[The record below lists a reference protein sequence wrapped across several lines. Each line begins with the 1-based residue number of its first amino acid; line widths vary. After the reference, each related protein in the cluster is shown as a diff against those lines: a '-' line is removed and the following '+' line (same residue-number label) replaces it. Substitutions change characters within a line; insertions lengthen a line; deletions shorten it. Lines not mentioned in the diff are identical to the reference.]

1 MWRTVRRQHY
11 HLAANQQVRLGSQR
25 SFRERRPSAGS
36 VAPIDQRRGCRAR
49 HSDARGQLSLRWAGH
64 HRRARARE
72 RGRRAEVRH
81 TRREPRVSCHHS
93 DPIVA
98 GRAFEARDEQRG
110 AACSFLVSDSI
121 ARRSRKGRDPLGRR
135 MSFGEALGDWPM
147 VVVGV
152 VGEVRYSGLETCPTV
167 DVNLPQ
173 GLFPQSA
180 ITLIAR
186 RGAVSAGAHS
196 RRGPA
201 CFRDGHTLHGST
213 DRRVVSPAP
222 CEHALCFGVRLDSPS
237 LGRGRRL

>member
-1 MWRTVRRQHY
+1 MTISLPTNKFDWDHNAVFASDVLR
-11 HLAANQQVRLGSQR
+11 QVRSL
-25 SFRERRPSAGS
+25 PS
-36 VAPIDQRRGCRAR
+36 I
-49 HSDARGQLSLRWAGH
+49 SDAAVVHGIPMREGSYLSDGQGTIEGH
-64 HRRARARE
+64 VPANEAD
-72 RGRRAEVRH
+72 
-81 TRREPRVSCHHS
+81 EPKYGIRVVSPGYLATIQT
-93 DPIVA
+93 PIVA

-201 CFRDGHTLHGST
+201 CFRDGHTLHGSI